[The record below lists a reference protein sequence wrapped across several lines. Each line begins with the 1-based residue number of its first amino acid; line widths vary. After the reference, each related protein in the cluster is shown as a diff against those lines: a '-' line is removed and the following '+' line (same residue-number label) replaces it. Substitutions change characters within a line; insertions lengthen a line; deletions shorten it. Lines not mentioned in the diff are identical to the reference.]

1 MTSTFRVFPNDPIP
15 PYVSHAD
22 GLHIYTKDGRKLL
35 DATAGGTSYSI
46 LGWNHPIVNSA
57 LESQL
62 KRFGHLDY
70 NIFLIDHTQ

>member
-70 NIFLIDHTQ
+70 KL